1 MAGWIDF
8 SALTGT
14 QAVAIWGAVTG
25 TIGTITGILGLWLR
39 FRHQKRDQA
48 RLKCEAVFDFEV
60 SNGVPRPKYKIVVRC
75 VGRRPVT
82 LDAIEYSYNPPDL
95 KNRLFRRRLWR
106 DGKFRNADDLS
117 RLKPVSLS
125 EGEKKEFSIEEKRV
139 AHLDKVAKV
148 CVLDQT
154 GRRWQ
159 VPWPSSKQLAHQTRH
174 GELDRIEEESSHRT
188 CKVVGYYLK
197 DNFYILAH
205 WNKEPSNKS
214 SFTGRTFRFDRK
226 DAYARKLEDIRS
238 DLLPKLMAGKIE
250 EIT

>member
-1 MAGWIDF
+1 MGR
-8 SALTGT
+8 ALSVRLTSQERGVRKSRALPTDEWRRAVGT
-14 QAVAIWGAVTG
+14 
-25 TIGTITGILGLWLR
+25 
-39 FRHQKRDQA
+39 
-48 RLKCEAVFDFEV
+48 
-60 SNGVPRPKYKIVVRC
+60 S
-75 VGRRPVT
+75 
-82 LDAIEYSYNPPDL
+82 
-95 KNRLFRRRLWR
+95 FRRQ
-106 DGKFRNADDLS
+106 NPLS

-125 EGEKKEFSIEEKRV
+125 EGEKKEFSIEERRV

-174 GELDRIEEESSHRT
+174 GELDRIEEEGSHRT